1 MIYKELKIIFLSD
14 MHLVYE
20 KDFLGINTF
29 NSFSS
34 IVDNIVI
41 NHSDA
46 DYVIFGGDLVQDQT
60 TESYNFF
67 KSEIKKIN
75 TPKLFIRG
83 NHDISDKFF
92 INLQKEKVISSV
104 NSNWEILFLNTYSK
118 GNIFGEIKESDLDLL
133 LKKSESHSDKYLF
146 LYMHHNLFLTGS
158 PWLDI
163 HITRNKDKILE
174 FLSKMRNLKIVVN
187 GHIHQ
192 ETKHQYKGINFVSAP
207 STSIQ
212 FTSNEKKFRLDNKK
226 PGFLEINLQEEGRWE
241 VLCHRVGGNFGSP
254 EINPK
259 SY

>member
-1 MIYKELKIIFLSD
+1 M
-14 MHLVYE
+14 
-20 KDFLGINTF
+20 
-29 NSFSS
+29 
-34 IVDNIVI
+34 
-41 NHSDA
+41 
-46 DYVIFGGDLVQDQT
+46 QDQT

-133 LKKSESHSDKYLF
+133 LKKSESLSDKYLF

-192 ETKHQYKGINFVSAP
+192 ETKHLY
-207 STSIQ
+207 
-212 FTSNEKKFRLDNKK
+212 
-226 PGFLEINLQEEGRWE
+226 
-241 VLCHRVGGNFGSP
+241 
-254 EINPK
+254 
-259 SY
+259 